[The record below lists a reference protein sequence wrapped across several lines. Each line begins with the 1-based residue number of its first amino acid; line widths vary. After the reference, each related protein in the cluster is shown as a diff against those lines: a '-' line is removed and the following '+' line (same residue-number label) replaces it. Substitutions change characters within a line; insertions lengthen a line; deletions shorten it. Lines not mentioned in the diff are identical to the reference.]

1 MKALTRKILAL
12 VFALVMALS
21 LVSCGGEEAPS
32 TQSPDATTAASPGQS
47 SGTIKIAMS
56 TGLTGPLAEVGVAQ
70 VNTAE
75 MLIEEINNAGGINGQ
90 ELELVVYDDKADVTE
105 STLVAQRIV
114 QDPDFVC
121 VIGPLTSSTAL
132 ATLPIYEAAGLPM
145 LNPTA
150 NSVDIKGTD
159 FIRMCLASDVQGPQ
173 LTACAVN
180 NYGKKKLAVIYPMSD
195 FGTGMLGMC
204 TNTAEKLG
212 AEIVMAEPYTA
223 GTDRDFS
230 VHLSK
235 LEKSG
240 ADGVLLL
247 GDYNETSMIISQAD
261 RIESLSDMQYFMD
274 ASILSE
280 VFLERIKD
288 ISHEENCIIAAGYNP
303 YDDRDLYKE
312 FAQKLKDKFGI
323 DTNEAA
329 VYTYDLI
336 NILAQALEAG
346 ATRETLADTIKS
358 MEFENMMSASGTI
371 KFNADGN
378 REALDIAIIG
388 VKDNAF
394 YYTGNSVDMT
404 GAME

>member
-1 MKALTRKILAL
+1 MKAWTRKILAG

-32 TQSPDATTAASPGQS
+32 TQSPDATTAANPSQS

-56 TGLTGPLAEVGVAQ
+56 TAQTGALAEAGVSQ
-70 VNTAE
+70 VNAAQ
-75 MLIEEINNAGGINGQ
+75 MAINEINEAGGINGQ
-90 ELELVVYDDKADVTE
+90 QLELVVYDDKGDVTE

-114 QDPDFVC
+114 QDPEFLC
-121 VIGPLTSSTAL
+121 VIGTLTSSTTL

-145 LNPTA
+145 MIPTA
-150 NSVDIKGTD
+150 NSSDIKGD
-159 FIRMCLASDVQGPQ
+159 NFIRMVLTSDVQGPQ
-173 LTACAVN
+173 LAACAVN
-180 NYGKKKLAVIYPMSD
+180 NYDKQKLAIIYPMSD
-195 FGTGMLGMC
+195 FGTGMLEIC
-204 TNTAEKLG
+204 SNTLEKLG
-212 AEIVMAEPYTA
+212 AEVVMAEPYTA

-247 GDYNETSMIISQAD
+247 GDYNETSMIIAQAD
-261 RIESLSDMQYFMD
+261 RIENLSDMQYFMD

-280 VFLERIKD
+280 VFLERVKD
-288 ISHEENCIIAAGYNP
+288 ISHEENCIVAASYNP

-312 FAQKLKDKFGI
+312 FAQKLQDQFGI
-323 DTNEAA
+323 ATNEPT
-329 VYTYDLI
+329 VFTYDII
-336 NILAQALEAG
+336 NILAQALEKG
-346 ATRETLADTIKS
+346 ATRETLVETIKG
-358 MEFENMMSASGTI
+358 MEFENMLSASGTI

-378 REALDIAIIG
+378 REALDIAIIS

-394 YYTGNSVDMT
+394 YYTGNNVDMT
-404 GAME
+404 GAMD

>member
-1 MKALTRKILAL
+1 MKAWTRKILAG

-32 TQSPDATTAASPGQS
+32 TQSPDATTAANPSQS

-56 TGLTGPLAEVGVAQ
+56 TAQTGALAEAGVSQ
-70 VNTAE
+70 VNAAQ
-75 MLIEEINNAGGINGQ
+75 MAINEINEAGGINGQ
-90 ELELVVYDDKADVTE
+90 QLELVVYDDKGDVTE

-114 QDPDFVC
+114 QDPEFLC
-121 VIGPLTSSTAL
+121 VIGTLTSSTTL

-145 LNPTA
+145 MIPTA
-150 NSVDIKGTD
+150 NSSDIKGD
-159 FIRMCLASDVQGPQ
+159 NFIRMVLTSDVQGPQ
-173 LTACAVN
+173 LAACAVN
-180 NYGKKKLAVIYPMSD
+180 NYDKQKLAIIYPMSD
-195 FGTGMLGMC
+195 FGTGMLEIC
-204 TNTAEKLG
+204 SNTLEKLG
-212 AEIVMAEPYTA
+212 AEVVMAEPYTA

-247 GDYNETSMIISQAD
+247 GDYNETSMIIAQAD
-261 RIESLSDMQYFMD
+261 RIENLSDMQYVMD

-280 VFLERIKD
+280 VFLERVKD
-288 ISHEENCIIAAGYNP
+288 ISHEENCIVAASYNP

-312 FAQKLKDKFGI
+312 FAQKLQDQFGI
-323 DTNEAA
+323 ATNEPT
-329 VYTYDLI
+329 VFTYDII
-336 NILAQALEAG
+336 NILAQALEKG
-346 ATRETLADTIKS
+346 ATRETLVETIKG
-358 MEFENMMSASGTI
+358 MEFENMLSASGTI

-378 REALDIAIIG
+378 REALDIAIIS

-394 YYTGNSVDMT
+394 Y
-404 GAME
+404 

>member
-1 MKALTRKILAL
+1 MKAWTRKILAG

-32 TQSPDATTAASPGQS
+32 TQSPDATTAANPSQS

-56 TGLTGPLAEVGVAQ
+56 TAQTGALAEAGVSQ
-70 VNTAE
+70 VNAAQ
-75 MLIEEINNAGGINGQ
+75 MAINEINEAGGINGQ
-90 ELELVVYDDKADVTE
+90 QLELVVYDDKGDVTE

-114 QDPDFVC
+114 QDPEFLC
-121 VIGPLTSSTAL
+121 VIGTLTSSTTL

-145 LNPTA
+145 MIPTA
-150 NSVDIKGTD
+150 NSSDIKGD
-159 FIRMCLASDVQGPQ
+159 NFIRMVLTSDVQGPQ
-173 LTACAVN
+173 LAACAVN
-180 NYGKKKLAVIYPMSD
+180 NYDKQKLAIIYPMSD
-195 FGTGMLGMC
+195 FGTGMLEIC
-204 TNTAEKLG
+204 SNTLEKLG
-212 AEIVMAEPYTA
+212 AEVVMAEPYTA

-247 GDYNETSMIISQAD
+247 GDYNETSMIIAQAD
-261 RIESLSDMQYFMD
+261 RIENLSDMQYFMD

-280 VFLERIKD
+280 VFLERVKD
-288 ISHEENCIIAAGYNP
+288 ISHEENCIVAASYNP

-312 FAQKLKDKFGI
+312 FAQKLQDQFGI
-323 DTNEAA
+323 ATNEPT
-329 VYTYDLI
+329 VFTYDLI
-336 NILAQALEAG
+336 NIMAQALEKG
-346 ATRETLADTIKS
+346 ATRETLVETIKG
-358 MEFENMMSASGTI
+358 MEFENMLSASGTI

-378 REALDIAIIG
+378 REALDIAIIS

-404 GAME
+404 GALD

>member
-1 MKALTRKILAL
+1 MKAWTRKILAG

-56 TGLTGPLAEVGVAQ
+56 TALTGALAESGVSQ
-70 VNTAE
+70 VNAAQ
-75 MLIEEINNAGGINGQ
+75 MAINEINEAGGINGQ
-90 ELELVVYDDKADVTE
+90 QLELVVYDDKSDVTE

-121 VIGPLTSSTAL
+121 VIAPLTSSATL

-145 LNPTA
+145 MITTA
-150 NSVDIKGTD
+150 NSSDIKGD
-159 FIRMCLASDVQGPQ
+159 NFIRMVLTSDVQGPQ

-247 GDYNETSMIISQAD
+247 GDYNETSMIIAQAD

-280 VFLERIKD
+280 VFLERVKD
-288 ISHEENCIIAAGYNP
+288 ISHEENCIVAASYNP
-303 YDDRDLYKE
+303 YDDRDIYKE
-312 FAQKLKDKFGI
+312 FAQKLQDQFGI
-323 DTNEAA
+323 ATSEPA
-329 VYTYDLI
+329 VFAYDLI
-336 NILAQALEAG
+336 NILAQALEKG
-346 ATRETLADTIKS
+346 ATRETLMETIKG
-358 MEFENMMSASGTI
+358 MEFENMLSASGTI

>member
-1 MKALTRKILAL
+1 MKAWTRKILAG

-32 TQSPDATTAASPGQS
+32 TQSPDATTAANPSQS

-56 TGLTGPLAEVGVAQ
+56 TAQTGALAEAGVSQ
-70 VNTAE
+70 VNAAQ
-75 MLIEEINNAGGINGQ
+75 MAINEINEAGGINGQ
-90 ELELVVYDDKADVTE
+90 QLELVVYDDKGDVTE

-114 QDPDFVC
+114 QDPEFLC
-121 VIGPLTSSTAL
+121 VIGTLTSSTTL

-145 LNPTA
+145 MIPTA
-150 NSVDIKGTD
+150 NSSDIKGD
-159 FIRMCLASDVQGPQ
+159 NFIRMVLTSDVQGPQ
-173 LTACAVN
+173 LAACAVN
-180 NYGKKKLAVIYPMSD
+180 NYDKQKLAIIYPMSD
-195 FGTGMLGMC
+195 FGTGMLEIC
-204 TNTAEKLG
+204 SNTLEKLG
-212 AEIVMAEPYTA
+212 AEVVMAEPYTA

-247 GDYNETSMIISQAD
+247 GDYNETSMIIAQAD
-261 RIESLSDMQYFMD
+261 RIENLSDMQYFMD

-280 VFLERIKD
+280 VFLERVKD
-288 ISHEENCIIAAGYNP
+288 ISHEENCIVAASYNP

-312 FAQKLKDKFGI
+312 FAQKLQDQFGI
-323 DTNEAA
+323 ATNEPT
-329 VYTYDLI
+329 VFTYDLI
-336 NILAQALEAG
+336 NIMAQALEKG
-346 ATRETLADTIKS
+346 ATRETLVETIKG
-358 MEFENMMSASGTI
+358 MEFENMLSASGTI

-378 REALDIAIIG
+378 REALDIAIIS

-404 GAME
+404 GAMD

>member
-1 MKALTRKILAL
+1 MKVWTRKILAG

-32 TQSPDATTAASPGQS
+32 TQSPDATTAANPSQS

-56 TGLTGPLAEVGVAQ
+56 TAQTGALAEAGVSQ
-70 VNTAE
+70 VNAAQ
-75 MLIEEINNAGGINGQ
+75 MAINEINEAGGINGQ
-90 ELELVVYDDKADVTE
+90 QLELVVYDDKGDVTE

-114 QDPDFVC
+114 QDPEFLC
-121 VIGPLTSSTAL
+121 VIGTLTSSTTL

-145 LNPTA
+145 MIPTA
-150 NSVDIKGTD
+150 NSSDIKGD
-159 FIRMCLASDVQGPQ
+159 NFIRMVLTSDVQGPQ
-173 LTACAVN
+173 LAACAVN
-180 NYGKKKLAVIYPMSD
+180 NYDKQKLAIIYPMSD
-195 FGTGMLGMC
+195 FGTGMLEIC
-204 TNTAEKLG
+204 SNTLEKLG
-212 AEIVMAEPYTA
+212 AEVVMAEPYTA

-247 GDYNETSMIISQAD
+247 GDYNETSMIIAQAD

-323 DTNEAA
+323 DTNEPA

-358 MEFENMMSASGTI
+358 MEFENMMSAPGTI
-371 KFNADGN
+371 KFDEKGD
-378 REALDIAIIG
+378 REALEIAIIG

>member
-12 VFALVMALS
+12 VFALVMALT

-32 TQSPDATTAASPGQS
+32 TQSPNATAAANPGQS

-56 TGLTGPLAEVGVAQ
+56 TAQTGALAEAGVSQ
-70 VNTAE
+70 VNAAQ
-75 MLIEEINNAGGINGQ
+75 MAINEINEAGGINGQ
-90 ELELVVYDDKADVTE
+90 QLELVVYDDKGDVTE

-121 VIGPLTSSTAL
+121 VIGTLTSSTAL
-132 ATLPIYEAAGLPM
+132 AVLPIYEAAGLPM
-145 LNPTA
+145 MIPTA
-150 NSVDIKGTD
+150 NSSDIKGD
-159 FIRMCLASDVQGPQ
+159 NFIRMVLTSDVQGPQ
-173 LTACAVN
+173 LAACAVN
-180 NYGKKKLAVIYPMSD
+180 NYDKQKLAIIYPMSD
-195 FGTGMLGMC
+195 FGTGMLEIC
-204 TNTAEKLG
+204 SNTLEKMG
-212 AEIVMAEPYTA
+212 AEVVMAEPYTA

-247 GDYNETSMIISQAD
+247 GDYNETSMIIAQAD

-280 VFLERIKD
+280 VFLERTNG
-288 ISHEENCIIAAGYNP
+288 ISHEENCIIAASYNP

-312 FAQKLKDKFGI
+312 FAQKLQDQFGI
-323 DTNEAA
+323 DTNEPT
-329 VYTYDLI
+329 VFTYDLI
-336 NILAQALEAG
+336 NILAQALEKG
-346 ATRETLADTIKS
+346 ATRETLVETIKG
-358 MEFENMMSASGTI
+358 MEFKDMLSASGTI
-371 KFNADGN
+371 KFNEDGN
-378 REALDIAIIG
+378 RKALDIAIIG

-394 YYTGNSVDMT
+394 YYTGNNVDMT

>member
-1 MKALTRKILAL
+1 MKAWTRKILAG

-56 TGLTGPLAEVGVAQ
+56 TALTGALAESGVSQ
-70 VNTAE
+70 VNAAQ
-75 MLIEEINNAGGINGQ
+75 MAINEINEAGGINGQ
-90 ELELVVYDDKADVTE
+90 QLELVVYDDKSDVTE

-121 VIGPLTSSTAL
+121 VIAPLTSSATL

-145 LNPTA
+145 MITTA
-150 NSVDIKGTD
+150 NSSDIKGD
-159 FIRMCLASDVQGPQ
+159 NFIRMVLTSDVQGPQ
-173 LTACAVN
+173 LAACAVN
-180 NYGKKKLAVIYPMSD
+180 NYDKQKLAIIYPMSD
-195 FGTGMLGMC
+195 FGTGMLEIC
-204 TNTAEKLG
+204 SNTLEKLG
-212 AEIVMAEPYTA
+212 AEVVMAEPYTA

-247 GDYNETSMIISQAD
+247 GDYNETSMIIAQAD

-280 VFLERIKD
+280 VFLERVKD
-288 ISHEENCIIAAGYNP
+288 ISHEENCIVAASYNP
-303 YDDRDLYKE
+303 YDDRDIYKE
-312 FAQKLKDKFGI
+312 FAQKLQDQFGI
-323 DTNEAA
+323 ATSEPA
-329 VYTYDLI
+329 VFAYDLI
-336 NILAQALEAG
+336 NILAQALEKG
-346 ATRETLADTIKS
+346 ATRETLMETIKG
-358 MEFENMMSASGTI
+358 MEFENMLSASGTI

-394 YYTGNSVDMT
+394 YYTGNNVDMT
-404 GAME
+404 GAMD

>member
-1 MKALTRKILAL
+1 MKAWTRKILAG
-12 VFALVMALS
+12 VFALVMALT

-32 TQSPDATTAASPGQS
+32 TQSPGTTAAANPGQS

-56 TGLTGPLAEVGVAQ
+56 TAQTGALAEAGVSQ
-70 VNTAE
+70 VNSAE
-75 MLIEEINNAGGINGQ
+75 MAIEEINNAGGINGQ
-90 ELELVVYDDKADVTE
+90 QLELVVYDDKGDVTE

-121 VIGPLTSSTAL
+121 VIGTLTSSTTL

-180 NYGKKKLAVIYPMSD
+180 
-195 FGTGMLGMC
+195 FGTGMLEMC

-247 GDYNETSMIISQAD
+247 GDYNETSMIIAQAD

-323 DTNEAA
+323 DTNEPA

-358 MEFENMMSASGTI
+358 MEFENMMSAPGTI
-371 KFNADGN
+371 KFDEKGD
-378 REALDIAIIG
+378 REALEIAIIG

-394 YYTGNSVDMT
+394 YYTGNNVDMT

>member
-1 MKALTRKILAL
+1 MKVWTRKILAG

-32 TQSPDATTAASPGQS
+32 TQSPDATTAANPSQS

-56 TGLTGPLAEVGVAQ
+56 TAQTGALAEAGVSQ
-70 VNTAE
+70 VNAAQ
-75 MLIEEINNAGGINGQ
+75 MAINEINEAGGINGQ
-90 ELELVVYDDKADVTE
+90 QLELVVYDDKGDVTE

-114 QDPDFVC
+114 QDPEFLC
-121 VIGPLTSSTAL
+121 VIGTLTSSTTL

-145 LNPTA
+145 MIPTA
-150 NSVDIKGTD
+150 NSSDIKGD
-159 FIRMCLASDVQGPQ
+159 NFIRMVLTSDVQGPQ
-173 LTACAVN
+173 LAACAVN
-180 NYGKKKLAVIYPMSD
+180 NYDKQKLAIIYPMSD
-195 FGTGMLGMC
+195 FGTGMLEIC
-204 TNTAEKLG
+204 SNTLEKLG
-212 AEIVMAEPYTA
+212 AEVVMAEPYTA

-247 GDYNETSMIISQAD
+247 GDYNETSMIIAQAD

-323 DTNEAA
+323 DTNEPA

-358 MEFENMMSASGTI
+358 MEFENMMSAPGTI
-371 KFNADGN
+371 KFDEKGD
-378 REALDIAIIG
+378 REALEIAIIG

-394 YYTGNSVDMT
+394 YYTGNNVDMT

>member
-1 MKALTRKILAL
+1 
-12 VFALVMALS
+12 
-21 LVSCGGEEAPS
+21 
-32 TQSPDATTAASPGQS
+32 
-47 SGTIKIAMS
+47 
-56 TGLTGPLAEVGVAQ
+56 
-70 VNTAE
+70 
-75 MLIEEINNAGGINGQ
+75 
-90 ELELVVYDDKADVTE
+90 
-105 STLVAQRIV
+105 
-114 QDPDFVC
+114 
-121 VIGPLTSSTAL
+121 
-132 ATLPIYEAAGLPM
+132 
-145 LNPTA
+145 
-150 NSVDIKGTD
+150 
-159 FIRMCLASDVQGPQ
+159 
-173 LTACAVN
+173 
-180 NYGKKKLAVIYPMSD
+180 
-195 FGTGMLGMC
+195 
-204 TNTAEKLG
+204 
-212 AEIVMAEPYTA
+212 
-223 GTDRDFS
+223 
-230 VHLSK
+230 
-235 LEKSG
+235 
-240 ADGVLLL
+240 
-247 GDYNETSMIISQAD
+247 MIIAQAD

-323 DTNEAA
+323 DTNEPA

>member
-32 TQSPDATTAASPGQS
+32 TQSPDATTAANPSQS

-56 TGLTGPLAEVGVAQ
+56 TAQTGALAEAGVSQ
-70 VNTAE
+70 VNAAQ
-75 MLIEEINNAGGINGQ
+75 MAINEINEAGGINGQ
-90 ELELVVYDDKADVTE
+90 QLELVVYDDKGDVTE

-114 QDPDFVC
+114 QDPEFLC
-121 VIGPLTSSTAL
+121 VIGTLTSSTTL

-145 LNPTA
+145 MIPTA
-150 NSVDIKGTD
+150 NSSDIKGD
-159 FIRMCLASDVQGPQ
+159 NFIRMVLTSDVQGPQ
-173 LTACAVN
+173 LAACAVN
-180 NYGKKKLAVIYPMSD
+180 NYDKQKLAIIYPMSD
-195 FGTGMLGMC
+195 FGTGMLEIC
-204 TNTAEKLG
+204 SNTLEKLG
-212 AEIVMAEPYTA
+212 AEVVMAEPYTA

-247 GDYNETSMIISQAD
+247 GDYNETSMIIAQAD
-261 RIESLSDMQYFMD
+261 RIENLSDMQYFMD

-280 VFLERIKD
+280 VFLERVKD
-288 ISHEENCIIAAGYNP
+288 ISHEENCIVAASYNP

-312 FAQKLKDKFGI
+312 FAQKLQDQFGI
-323 DTNEAA
+323 ATNEPT
-329 VYTYDLI
+329 VFTYDLI
-336 NILAQALEAG
+336 NIMAQALEKG
-346 ATRETLADTIKS
+346 ATRETLVETIKG
-358 MEFENMMSASGTI
+358 MEFENMLSASGTI

-378 REALDIAIIG
+378 REALDIAIIS

-404 GAME
+404 GAMD